1 MEDAIQ
7 PSDYPVGTVQN
18 IIDRLPKYFTI
29 SVASKRNSGKSVMMM
44 ELVRDLMR
52 QRKVD
57 MVIVMSGSAHL
68 NDDWTFLPKKLVM
81 PFSERILGNVWYSQ
95 SKKEAKDRKHILFV
109 FDDCLSDAIAIRN
122 PLLTRIYTLGRHVAV
137 SGILISQH
145 TASLLSPTIKGNSD
159 IILWSQL
166 NKGQLVQ
173 LADATSNISTKDFV
187 RLSEN
192 LGGHDFQFL
201 LLDNYNRSTNPRE
214 FLAVVKAKPPKE
226 KK

>member
-7 PSDYPVGTVQN
+7 PSDFPVGGVQD
-18 IIDRLPKYFTI
+18 IIDRLPKYFTC
-29 SVASKRNSGKSVMMM
+29 SVASKRNSGKSVLVM
-44 ELVRDLMR
+44 ELIKDLMH
-52 QRKVD
+52 QKKVD

-68 NDDWTFLPKKLVM
+68 NNDYKFLPQKLVM
-81 PFSERILGNVWYSQ
+81 PFNERILGNVWYSQ
-95 SKKEAKDRKHILFV
+95 TKKDAKDRKHILFV
-109 FDDCLSDAIAIRN
+109 FDDCLSTPEAIRN
-122 PLLTRIYTLGRHVAV
+122 PLLTRIYVQGRHVAV

-166 NKGQLVQ
+166 GRSQLQ
-173 LADATSNISTKDFV
+173 NLADSTTNITTKNFV
-187 RLSEN
+187 KLSEA

-201 LLDNYNRSTNPRE
+201 LLDNYNRSTDPRE

-226 KK
+226 K